1 MKKFFATVLLFSSVF
16 MFAPNA
22 SALNS
27 AVYFEGGADNFVFYP
42 GTSWSDVD
50 LFDGFK
56 NVMPG
61 DKLTETVKVRNTAP
75 EYDYV
80 KIYLRADSHDE
91 SANPLSD
98 SVADKETVATMSD
111 FLSQL
116 SMRVYNGGQ
125 LIYNATP
132 DKLDGL
138 KENVLLGEFVN
149 GASTTLTVELTVP
162 KTLGNKYAH
171 RAGEVDWI
179 FTAEGFKD
187 NKPCNCPTCCDCQ
200 QCDNNGQ
207 SGTNTDDV
215 GRKPKPL
222 PNNAITVDNILRFVV
237 LFIVSA
243 VGAFLA
249 IVLIRRYLRKEKE

>member
-1 MKKFFATVLLFSSVF
+1 MKKFFATILLFSSVF
-16 MFAPNA
+16 MFAPNV

-42 GTSWSDVD
+42 GTSWSEVD

-61 DKLTETVKVRNTAP
+61 DKLTETIKVRNTAP

-80 KIYLRADSHDE
+80 KIYLRADPHDE

-138 KENVLLGEFVN
+138 KEKVGSNLNFKKIVCSFV
-149 GASTTLTVELTVP
+149 
-162 KTLGNKYAH
+162 K
-171 RAGEVDWI
+171 
-179 FTAEGFKD
+179 
-187 NKPCNCPTCCDCQ
+187 
-200 QCDNNGQ
+200 
-207 SGTNTDDV
+207 
-215 GRKPKPL
+215 
-222 PNNAITVDNILRFVV
+222 
-237 LFIVSA
+237 
-243 VGAFLA
+243 
-249 IVLIRRYLRKEKE
+249 